1 MCLGVPGRV
10 IEIDGLAAS
19 VDFWGVRRKVRLDT
33 VDEPVQVGDYVLVH
47 VGFAIRRI
55 PQEQI
60 EETLDLYNQLIAA
73 ASQDLMAADIQA
85 EVAATAGANGGA
97 RER

>member
-10 IEIDGLAAS
+10 IEIDGLAAN
-19 VDFWGVRRKVRLDT
+19 VDFWGVKRKVRLET
-33 VDEPVQVGDYVLVH
+33 VDERVQVGDYVLVH

-73 ASQDLMAADIQA
+73 ASQDLMSADIQT
-85 EVAATAGANGGA
+85 EVAATAGVNGGA

>member
-10 IEIDGLAAS
+10 IEIDELTAS
-19 VDFWGVRRKVRLDT
+19 VDFWGVKRKVRLET
-33 VDEPVQVGDYVLVH
+33 VDEPVRVGDYLLVH

-55 PQEQI
+55 APEQI
-60 EETLDLYNQLIAA
+60 EETLELYNQLVTA
-73 ASQDLMAADIQA
+73 ASQDLMAADIQT
-85 EVAATAGANGGA
+85 EVAATARVNGGT